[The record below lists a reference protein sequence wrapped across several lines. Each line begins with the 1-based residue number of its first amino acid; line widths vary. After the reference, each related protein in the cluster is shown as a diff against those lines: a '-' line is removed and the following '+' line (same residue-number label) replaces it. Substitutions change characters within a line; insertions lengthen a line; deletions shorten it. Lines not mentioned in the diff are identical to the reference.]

1 MHYSFEDDFTRSVAL
16 LGRVIR
22 VRKIRSPRI
31 FILCKGDLVKRELL
45 KREERRPEALER
57 KKNYAILFG
66 LP

>member
-1 MHYSFEDDFTRSVAL
+1 
-16 LGRVIR
+16 